1 MSPSSKDGR
10 AHSNRYDSI
19 CKALGYSD
27 DYILETKN
35 LHSSGPPSPDTSFR
49 ASEDEGFASRSRS
62 FHTARQ
68 STSGTS
74 SLQQPASADK
84 IPSNDSTSAS
94 YLREWSLIRK
104 QLQQDDSP
112 DASAGRD
119 PPTSQSVASQRT
131 KRMVPDRSAKPLGEQ
146 DTARRRR
153 KPDEYPS
160 LAELPVSTSLGE
172 SASEIQS
179 SKRPLPDSPTSAFQ
193 PINATRRRQ
202 HPMERSSRE
211 EMGPPS
217 QPGKKGSRNQ
227 KGRA

>member
-1 MSPSSKDGR
+1 MKFR
-10 AHSNRYDSI
+10 R
-19 CKALGYSD
+19 CALRVNAGK
-27 DYILETKN
+27 LTAAVETMH
-35 LHSSGPPSPDTSFR
+35 LHSSSPPSPDPNRRS
-49 ASEDEGFASRSRS
+49 SEDESSASRSRS

-68 STSGTS
+68 STNGAS
-74 SLQQPASADK
+74 SLQQPTSADK
-84 IPSNDSTSAS
+84 TPSDHFASAS
-94 YLREWSLIRK
+94 YLREWSLIRR
-104 QLQQDDSP
+104 QLQQDD
-112 DASAGRD
+112 DHGEAASRD
-119 PPTSQSVASQRT
+119 PPTSQSVASQST
-131 KRMVPDRSAKPLGEQ
+131 KRMVPDRSAKPLGDQ
-146 DTARRRR
+146 NIPRGRR
-153 KPDEYPS
+153 KPDENPS

-179 SKRPLPDSPTSAFQ
+179 SKRPLPESPTSAFQ